1 MFCVQ
6 STYNIRFL
14 QDCST
19 GKMPGWKQKGQNG
32 LQNKERTRAV
42 RQLRQWFSTL
52 KTKKTAPRTGT
63 FGERMEGENLAN
75 SGQLLQGAPPN
86 RAAAVKEKGRRIDS
100 WRCDFP
106 VAPQRM
112 GCGREENGGPP
123 ELRIARFP
131 FHFPPAGRHRNFVS
145 RLCKG
150 GNVRWSGSRNGVAA
164 SPLGS
169 RAACPCKK
177 KARASCPCSQYPSYG
192 LLAPSTRPR
201 RSAALRENPKEKA
214 GCRTWFPRGRRCGI
228 CLALEGAC
236 GYSPGASGAVSHPGE
251 TPGGNGVPSSI
262 IQLNP

>member
-1 MFCVQ
+1 
-6 STYNIRFL
+6 
-14 QDCST
+14 
-19 GKMPGWKQKGQNG
+19 MPGWKQKGQNG

-63 FGERMEGENLAN
+63 LGERMEGDNLDN

-177 KARASCPCSQYPSYG
+177 KARASCTPRMAFGPFHPAATERGPPGKPERKGRMPYLVSPRAPMRHLPCLGGGLRLQSGSVGRGLPSRG
-192 LLAPSTRPR
+192 DAR
-201 RSAALRENPKEKA
+201 RKR
-214 GCRTWFPRGRRCGI
+214 
-228 CLALEGAC
+228 
-236 GYSPGASGAVSHPGE
+236 SPFKHHPAE
-251 TPGGNGVPSSI
+251 SLTI
-262 IQLNP
+262 F